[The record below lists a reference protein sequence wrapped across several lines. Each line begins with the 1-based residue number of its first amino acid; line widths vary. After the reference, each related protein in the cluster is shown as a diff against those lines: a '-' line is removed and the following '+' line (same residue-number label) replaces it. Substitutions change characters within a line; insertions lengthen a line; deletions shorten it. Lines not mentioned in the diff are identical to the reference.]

1 MSTPPGQNPSSRWRD
16 GLSGSPLDSWQ
27 RSLLI
32 GILAGIL
39 AVFGTACWLNPYGS
53 DGKPLRM
60 GTHQQLGFPPCN
72 FVILTGKPCPSC
84 GMTTSFS
91 LFVRGD
97 LVNSMQANPVGLLL
111 AGFLVLLLP
120 WGVASLW
127 NGRSL
132 YIRSI
137 QIAGLVVLG
146 FFVGLSMLRWGI
158 LMALYYWV

>member
-1 MSTPPGQNPSSRWRD
+1 
-16 GLSGSPLDSWQ
+16 
-27 RSLLI
+27 
-32 GILAGIL
+32 
-39 AVFGTACWLNPYGS
+39 
-53 DGKPLRM
+53 
-60 GTHQQLGFPPCN
+60 
-72 FVILTGKPCPSC
+72 
-84 GMTTSFS
+84 MTTSFS